1 MWSEGMHF
9 REAWIFKEKED
20 GLEAAT
26 ESKENIHLPPVYVK
40 EKTVNT
46 PGKARFILTGGGK
59 KRGHSQ
65 KRLKI

>member
-1 MWSEGMHF
+1 MACISEKLGF
-9 REAWIFKEKED
+9 LRRKRS

-46 PGKARFILTGGGK
+46 PGKARFTLTGGGK
-59 KRGHSQ
+59 KRGHSE
-65 KRLKI
+65 KGLKI